1 MMASPRSWTSD
12 TAHSSVFFA
21 ISEEIGFF
29 REAARRSL
37 DPVIL
42 FAANSHPVAINAYA
56 DLKRRLR
63 GVIIVPVLNEEILKG
78 KKLREEFPFAHAA
91 AIPVQIPTLAP
102 MLKAQIEKSLYSF
115 SDVHG
120 KLPIGIPIGLA
131 FELRSWTWRT
141 FIEFRELE
149 LRLLLEKL
157 RASLPVVGLRQHTS
171 REAKRWLRLESGY
184 MPIYHRQFWDMY
196 EQMHAWCERQH
207 HEGWPSPGLE
217 RWATLVKTA
226 LWQLAHTKPTS
237 EFVLALLAEYTDKL
251 EAELNS
257 PHR

>member
-1 MMASPRSWTSD
+1 M
-12 TAHSSVFFA
+12 
-21 ISEEIGFF
+21 
-29 REAARRSL
+29 
-37 DPVIL
+37 
-42 FAANSHPVAINAYA
+42 
-56 DLKRRLR
+56 
-63 GVIIVPVLNEEILKG
+63 IIVPVLNEEILKG

-171 REAKRWLRLESGY
+171 REANRWLRLESGY
-184 MPIYHRQFWDMY
+184 MRGLMHRHVTHNRATRATTTSADPFCISCAWRCRKTGPSSAIRLPTISASSTLPIFGFSRRRGIIPQQGPRQ
-196 EQMHAWCERQH
+196 CR
-207 HEGWPSPGLE
+207 S
-217 RWATLVKTA
+217 RTA
-226 LWQLAHTKPTS
+226 PP
-237 EFVLALLAEYTDKL
+237 VPLL
-251 EAELNS
+251 
-257 PHR
+257 PMR

>member
-1 MMASPRSWTSD
+1 MQT
-12 TAHSSVFFA
+12 F
-21 ISEEIGFF
+21 
-29 REAARRSL
+29 
-37 DPVIL
+37 L

-149 LRLLLEKL
+149 RETARFASGSWAAPAYVARSQTMASIGERIYAYLPSTILGYV
-157 RASLPVVGLRQHTS
+157 RADACMVRAP
-171 REAKRWLRLESGY
+171 A
-184 MPIYHRQFWDMY
+184 P
-196 EQMHAWCERQH
+196 
-207 HEGWPSPGLE
+207 
-217 RWATLVKTA
+217 
-226 LWQLAHTKPTS
+226 
-237 EFVLALLAEYTDKL
+237 
-251 EAELNS
+251 
-257 PHR
+257 